1 MRSISR
7 AASIAS
13 LLVLVIPKIFKEW
26 STAFVDVT
34 HHLCLCCGIGNQ
46 YERSYSGINNP
57 QSDSSHTYSLHFGP
71 PDICMVDP
79 EVNPMSAEGNQWNL
93 LVTKG

>member
-1 MRSISR
+1 
-7 AASIAS
+7 
-13 LLVLVIPKIFKEW
+13 
-26 STAFVDVT
+26 
-34 HHLCLCCGIGNQ
+34 
-46 YERSYSGINNP
+46 
-57 QSDSSHTYSLHFGP
+57 LHFGP